1 MKNTLYELL
10 ESHIGHRIEIV
21 KYGDKNI
28 SVEDVD
34 TNEGIFDTDIYDLVG
49 HDERLIDA
57 DMLLEKSKEVT
68 VYNELYGATYTGNVV
83 YTDYIY
89 DALKERY
96 KDDYEREMGR

>member
-10 ESHIGHRIEIV
+10 EPHIGHRIEVV

-28 SVEDVD
+28 SIEDVD
-34 TNEGIFDTDIYDLVG
+34 TNEVIFDTDIYDLVG

>member
-1 MKNTLYELL
+1 MKNTLYKLL
-10 ESHIGHRIEIV
+10 ESHIGHRIQIV

-34 TNEGIFDTDIYDLVG
+34 TNEIIFDTDIYDLVENG
-49 HDERLIDA
+49 ERLIDA

-68 VYNELYGATYTGNVV
+68 IYNELYGATFSGDVV
-83 YTDYIY
+83 YTENIY

-96 KDDYEREMGR
+96 KEED